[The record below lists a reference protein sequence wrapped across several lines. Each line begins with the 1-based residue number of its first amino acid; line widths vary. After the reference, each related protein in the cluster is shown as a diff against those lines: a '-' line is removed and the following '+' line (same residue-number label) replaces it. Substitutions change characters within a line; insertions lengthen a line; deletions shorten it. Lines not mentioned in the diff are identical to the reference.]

1 MTRRPWPVLKLGGEL
16 LETPERLA
24 EAAAA
29 IARAPGPFVIV
40 HGGGRE
46 IDAALARAGI
56 VKRQVDGLRVTDA
69 ETLGIVVD
77 VLAGG
82 VNTRFVAALVTAG
95 VRAVGLTGADA
106 GAVRVDRAAPLRT
119 TAGTTVDL
127 GFVGE
132 PRTDG
137 DAAVLGALCLAGY
150 VPVVASLGL
159 GFDGA
164 IYNVNAD
171 TMAAHVAGSVGASRL
186 VIAGGTPGV
195 LDAEGRTIPEI
206 DAATRRALLG
216 NGVATAGM
224 IAKLRA
230 CGQALE
236 SGVGEVLLMDG
247 REGGALAWALDRDA
261 PAPAASFTRVV
272 Q

>member
-1 MTRRPWPVLKLGGEL
+1 MTRRAWPVLKLGGEL
-16 LETPERLA
+16 VETPERLA
-24 EAAAA
+24 GAAAA
-29 IARAPGPFVIV
+29 IARAPGPYVIV

-56 VKRQVDGLRVTDA
+56 PRRQVDGLRVTDA
-69 ETLGIVVD
+69 DTLGIVVD

-106 GAVRVDRAAPLRT
+106 GAVRVDRAAPLE
-119 TAGTTVDL
+119 TAAGATVDL
-127 GFVGE
+127 GYVGE
-132 PRTDG
+132 PRADG
-137 DAAVLGALCLAGY
+137 DAGVLDALCQAGY

-159 GFDGA
+159 GADGA

-171 TMAAHVAGSVGASRL
+171 TMAAHVAARLGASRL

-195 LDAEGRTIPEI
+195 LDENGGTIPRI
-206 DAATRRALLG
+206 DGPSRRALLG

-230 CGQALE
+230 CERALE
-236 SGVGEVLLMDG
+236 SGVAEVLLVDG
-247 REGGALAWALDRDA
+247 RDPDALAWALDEAA
-261 PAPAASFTRVV
+261 PAPASNFTRVV
-272 Q
+272 R